1 MPVDYHPRERGL
13 FSVGVGSL
21 LNKALKASAHI
32 VVCDDEP
39 DIRETVAEYL
49 ENNGF
54 VVTPAN
60 AGPAL
65 REVINNQDVD
75 VVILDIRMPG
85 EDGLS
90 LARFL
95 REHSDVA
102 IIMLTGSADIIDR
115 VVGLEIG
122 ADDYIA
128 KPVDL
133 RELLARVKAV
143 LRRTSARKRN
153 AEKAGIQAHQPVQF
167 GSCVL
172 DLDKHKLFNADGIEI
187 AITPMEFRL
196 LKVFA
201 EHRGRILN
209 RDQLLELSHDRRWD
223 PFDRSIDIRI
233 SRLRKKIETNPS
245 KPEVIKTIRGVGYV
259 YS

>member
-1 MPVDYHPRERGL
+1 MLNE
-13 FSVGVGSL
+13 L
-21 LNKALKASAHI
+21 LANNANVI
-32 VVCDDEP
+32 VCDDEP
-39 DIRETVAEYL
+39 DIRDTVAEYL
-49 ENNGF
+49 GSHGF
-54 VVTPAN
+54 SVTPA
-60 AGPAL
+60 ASGAAL
-65 REVINNQDVD
+65 REVIGTKRFD
-75 VVILDIRMPG
+75 VVVLDIRMPG

-102 IIMLTGSADIIDR
+102 IIMLTGSTEIIDR

-122 ADDYIA
+122 ADDYVA

-143 LRRTSARKRN
+143 LRRTAGRKRN
-153 AEKAGIQAHQPVQF
+153 GEKVEMGRDFSLDF
-167 GSCVL
+167 GTCRFFPETQ
-172 DLDKHKLFNADGIEI
+172 KLFAADGAEI
-187 AITPMEFRL
+187 SITAMEAQL

-201 EHRGRILN
+201 QHRGRILN
-209 RDQLLELSHDRRWD
+209 RDQLLELAHDRGWE

-233 SRLRKKIETNPS
+233 SRLRRKIEADAS
-245 KPEVIKTIRGVGYV
+245 KPEVIRTVRGVGYI